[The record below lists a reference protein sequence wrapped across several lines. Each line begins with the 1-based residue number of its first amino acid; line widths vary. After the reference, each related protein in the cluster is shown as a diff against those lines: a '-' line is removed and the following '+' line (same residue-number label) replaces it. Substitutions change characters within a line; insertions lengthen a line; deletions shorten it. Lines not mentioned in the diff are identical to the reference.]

1 MRVKVNKPIMFAGL
15 GLSFLLWLGDILH
28 QEIIAVGE
36 WGFLSLM
43 ALGTGVWWWQDKKN
57 QKPQFKP
64 VSALTLAEVNQS
76 ISNAQMMLNYITEE
90 SSKHDISDLKT
101 QLQQLP
107 TKFNNQ
113 ALSLGLVGSN
123 NRVKSSLKSLLENQD
138 IITKINWVE
147 PDLSQDVKINLDL
160 VLFLI
165 NGDLTESQWQIIEQ
179 SNQNHQRCLIVLN
192 KQEQYSS
199 EEQELI
205 RQQIQERVKS
215 IIPPDDVIAI
225 NSTQTS
231 LKVRQYQKDGSH
243 QEWTETKPPNIKPLT
258 ERLCGILDQERK
270 QLIWGK
276 VWREAVEIKR
286 QGKIILNQIRRDRA
300 LPMIEKYQ
308 WIAAAAAFANPVSSL
323 DLLATAAINAQMVVD
338 LTGIYQQ
345 KFTLSQ
351 GKAVSA
357 TIGKLM
363 VKLGLVELSTHAI
376 SSLLKSNAITYVA
389 GGVTQGISAAYLTRV
404 AGLSLVEYFQEQE
417 INSEN
422 YQGIDVEKLSTKMKQ
437 VFEQT
442 KRTEVLQAFVKQ
454 TVPKLS

>member
-1 MRVKVNKPIMFAGL
+1 MWEVWGEFLFCGCVPRKEYNQNRQNQGNLGGKMRVKVNKPIMFAGL

-243 QEWTETKPPNIKPLT
+243 QEWTETKP
-258 ERLCGILDQERK
+258 Q
-270 QLIWGK
+270 
-276 VWREAVEIKR
+276 
-286 QGKIILNQIRRDRA
+286 ILN
-300 LPMIEKYQ
+300 P
-308 WIAAAAAFANPVSSL
+308 
-323 DLLATAAINAQMVVD
+323 
-338 LTGIYQQ
+338 
-345 KFTLSQ
+345 
-351 GKAVSA
+351 
-357 TIGKLM
+357 
-363 VKLGLVELSTHAI
+363 
-376 SSLLKSNAITYVA
+376 
-389 GGVTQGISAAYLTRV
+389 
-404 AGLSLVEYFQEQE
+404 
-417 INSEN
+417 
-422 YQGIDVEKLSTKMKQ
+422 
-437 VFEQT
+437 
-442 KRTEVLQAFVKQ
+442 
-454 TVPKLS
+454 